1 MRVVIA
7 DDSYLIRE
15 GTRRLLED
23 SGEAVVLDAVGS
35 GPDLLDATLRLRPDA
50 VLTDIRMPTAAEASG
65 GQGSGDGATAADRPS
80 MEGIEAAHAIKAA
93 RPEIG
98 VVVLSQYVDETYA
111 FELLRNGA
119 RGVGYLLKDRIGDA
133 DRLLDALSEV
143 TGGGSVIDQRVVE
156 ALVARRTRL
165 VDSPLTSLSPRELD
179 VLREMAQ
186 GRANAAIAETLC
198 ITESSVGKHVNSIF
212 SKLGLSTETQQHRRV
227 TAVLTFLR
235 ESGLTAG

>member
-35 GPDLLDATLRLRPDA
+35 GPDLVDATLRLRPDA
-50 VLTDIRMPTAAEASG
+50 VLTDIRMPTAAEATG
-65 GQGSGDGATAADRPS
+65 GPGSGYSATAADGPS
-80 MEGIEAAHAIKAA
+80 MEGIEAARAIKAA
-93 RPEIG
+93 QPEIG

-119 RGVGYLLKDRIGDA
+119 RGLGYLLKDRIGDA
-133 DRLLDALSEV
+133 DRLLHALREV
-143 TGGGSVIDQRVVE
+143 AGGGSVIDQRVVE
-156 ALVARRTRL
+156 ALVARRARL
-165 VDSPLTSLSPRELD
+165 VDSPLASLSPRELD

-186 GRANAAIAETLC
+186 GRANATIAETLW

-227 TAVLTFLR
+227 TAVLAFLR

>member
-35 GPDLLDATLRLRPDA
+35 GPDLVDAALRLRPEA
-50 VLTDIRMPTAAEASG
+50 VLTDIRMPSTAEATGGPVSG
-65 GQGSGDGATAADRPS
+65 GTAADGPS
-80 MEGIEAAHAIKAA
+80 MEGIEAARAIKTAQ
-93 RPEIG
+93 PEIG

-119 RGVGYLLKDRIGDA
+119 RGLGYLLKDRIGDI
-133 DRLLDALSEV
+133 DRLLHALREV
-143 TGGGSVIDQRVVE
+143 AGGGSVIDQRVID
-156 ALVARRTRL
+156 ALVTRRARL
-165 VDSPLTSLSPRELD
+165 VDSPLASLSPRELE

-186 GRANAAIAETLC
+186 GRANTTIAETLW

>member
-23 SGEAVVLDAVGS
+23 SGEVVVLDVVGS
-35 GPDLLDATLRLRPDA
+35 GPDLVDATLRLRPDA
-50 VLTDIRMPTAAEASG
+50 VLTDIRMPLTSEASREPRAGYG
-65 GQGSGDGATAADRPS
+65 GTAADGSS
-80 MEGIEAAHAIKAA
+80 MEGIEAARAIKAA
-93 RPEIG
+93 QPEIG

-119 RGVGYLLKDRIGDA
+119 RGLGYLLKDRIGDV
-133 DRLLDALSEV
+133 DRLLHTLREV
-143 TGGGSVIDQRVVE
+143 AGGGSVIDQRVVD

-165 VDSPLTSLSPRELD
+165 ADSPLASLSPRELD

-186 GRANAAIAETLC
+186 GRANATIAEALW